1 MLRFFIFSCIKFNL
15 FILSLLM
22 IKKKKYLYFLIDKL
36 DENNLDYAKKI
47 GAILVVRNPEKL
59 KLADLKK
66 FKCKCSQNKI
76 DLYIANN
83 IKILF
88 KLNTNKFY
96 ISAYN
101 KKQFWHLKYA
111 NAQIDIIGSA
121 HNPREIYEKIRQGC
135 NQIFLSRLFKT
146 DYKYKKGFLGKIKFN
161 LLSRTFSGKYIA
173 LGGIKEK
180 NFSHVKD
187 LNISGIAMS
196 SDKKKAGTYVPAF
209 FKK

>member
-1 MLRFFIFSCIKFNL
+1 MPRFFIFSCIKFNL

-88 KLNTNKFY
+88 KLNSNKFY

-187 LNISGIAMS
+187 LNVSGIAMS